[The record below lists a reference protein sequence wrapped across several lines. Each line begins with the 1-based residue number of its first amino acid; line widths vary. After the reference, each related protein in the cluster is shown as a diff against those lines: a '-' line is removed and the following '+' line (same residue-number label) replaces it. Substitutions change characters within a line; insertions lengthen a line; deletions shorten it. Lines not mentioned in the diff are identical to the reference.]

1 MTGCAKTFKIFA
13 YSSVISNW
21 RDYADTANDIPL
33 PFISAFSTTTG
44 VASVSYAGTGTD
56 AILQGKTWKATSVIS
71 MKIVAYSTYSKS
83 SGKTVEDTFL
93 LTMSDG
99 CAANKIALDG
109 TTYANSNAGTA
120 VSDFSYTIGTTAVP
134 VKPLIST
141 VSTLA
146 ACPITSKLY
155 VFNPATNAWVD

>member
-1 MTGCAKTFKIFA
+1 
-13 YSSVISNW
+13 
-21 RDYADTANDIPL
+21 
-33 PFISAFSTTTG
+33 
-44 VASVSYAGTGTD
+44 
-56 AILQGKTWKATSVIS
+56 
-71 MKIVAYSTYSKS
+71 MKIVAASTYSKS
-83 SGKTVEDTFL
+83 SGKTVEDDFK

-99 CAANKIALDG
+99 CASNKIALDG